1 MAMVIPPSSLLQSP
15 CNDIQYSGSPDTS
28 DDLPILDLFINPNR
42 ADEIEHLQ
50 ETLTSPIK
58 DYIKTLDDILLEK
71 ILNLIKFAAQPCFP
85 IPGYSNKNLLKKC
98 EMQGVEIDCAE
109 LFRQVITDSGICC
122 GLNNQDVIKKSKYL
136 NMLNLSDT
144 DFSPGIWF
152 INQRNNLK
160 QNGWNIGC
168 FHEYRSFTA
177 HFIILCMIFFLPE
190 NDLWIYE
197 FTETTYFYTSYKL
210 YFVCHVY
217 SII

>member
-1 MAMVIPPSSLLQSP
+1 MPMVIPPSSLLQSP

-136 NMLNLSDT
+136 SMLNLSDT

-152 INQRNNLK
+152 INQRNNKTKWL
-160 QNGWNIGC
+160 
-168 FHEYRSFTA
+168 EYRLLS
-177 HFIILCMIFFLPE
+177 
-190 NDLWIYE
+190 
-197 FTETTYFYTSYKL
+197 
-210 YFVCHVY
+210 
-217 SII
+217 